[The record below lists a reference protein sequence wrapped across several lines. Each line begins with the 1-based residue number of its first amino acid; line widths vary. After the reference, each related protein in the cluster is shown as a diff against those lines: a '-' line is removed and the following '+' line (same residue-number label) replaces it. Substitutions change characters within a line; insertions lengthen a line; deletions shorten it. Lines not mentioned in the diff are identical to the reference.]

1 MMSSRLWIWVAAGI
15 VGLVVFDGSATVLE
29 QFISDNRLASGVA
42 VGLGLAACTFFVK
55 GVKRKLA
62 ERRHFQDR

>member
-1 MMSSRLWIWVAAGI
+1 MMPSRLWIWVAAGI
-15 VGLVVFDGSATVLE
+15 VGLIVFDGSATVLE

-55 GVKRKLA
+55 GVKRKLSA
-62 ERRHFQDR
+62 RRRFEDR

>member
-1 MMSSRLWIWVAAGI
+1 MPSRLWIWVAAGI

-29 QFISDNRLASGVA
+29 QFIADHRLASGVA

-55 GVKRKLA
+55 GVKRKLSA
-62 ERRHFQDR
+62 RRRLQDR